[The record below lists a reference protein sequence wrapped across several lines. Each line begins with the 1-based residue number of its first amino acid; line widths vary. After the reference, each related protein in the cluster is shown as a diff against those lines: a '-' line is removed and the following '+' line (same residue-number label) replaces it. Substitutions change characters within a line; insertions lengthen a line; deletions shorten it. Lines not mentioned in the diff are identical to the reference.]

1 MGGVVSFLFGGGS
14 STTKTYQKLG
24 ELQRQTAKEAEP
36 RPIIWGRVRPIS
48 GNIIHASSVTRK
60 MVEVGRTTTGGKGG
74 GGKKQTQIQYQ
85 ERAYRTYAIRICEG
99 PITDIVRVWKNDKL
113 VYDARG
119 NEWGDKNN
127 SAFLKYAKFY
137 LGDWDQMPDPVLEAI
152 WGAGN
157 VPAYRG
163 TCYMRVN
170 NEDVTDFGGRVPA
183 YTFEVQRERR
193 TFYLTSLPYESSDV
207 TSEVYTPSDATS
219 RPYAVY
225 DLQSM
230 GTTGGSVEN
239 GWTINDRIE
248 SVGTSGSVD
257 GGDFN
262 QVVIYSSYSIEP
274 ESLGMVGGSVDAGE
288 FGELVMYSEYSIQ
301 PESFE
306 MKGGSVNSGSLDE
319 VVGYITYSIEPE
331 SFEMKGGSVDSGVFG

>member
-1 MGGVVSFLFGGGS
+1 
-14 STTKTYQKLG
+14 
-24 ELQRQTAKEAEP
+24 
-36 RPIIWGRVRPIS
+36 
-48 GNIIHASSVTRK
+48 
-60 MVEVGRTTTGGKGG
+60 
-74 GGKKQTQIQYQ
+74 
-85 ERAYRTYAIRICEG
+85 
-99 PITDIVRVWKNDKL
+99 
-113 VYDARG
+113 
-119 NEWGDKNN
+119 
-127 SAFLKYAKFY
+127 
-137 LGDWDQMPDPVLEAI
+137 
-152 WGAGN
+152 
-157 VPAYRG
+157 
-163 TCYMRVN
+163 MRVN